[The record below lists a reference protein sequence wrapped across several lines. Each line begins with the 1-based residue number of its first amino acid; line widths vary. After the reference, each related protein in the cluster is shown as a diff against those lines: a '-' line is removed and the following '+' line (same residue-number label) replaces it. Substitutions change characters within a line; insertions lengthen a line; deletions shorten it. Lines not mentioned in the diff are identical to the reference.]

1 MIMKTVLVT
10 GANRGIGLATCK
22 ILSKKKYK
30 IIGVARSKI
39 KNFPGKFI
47 ECDLSNQNSINDLI
61 KKIKKYNINCLVN
74 NAGTSFGQSIDDLDL
89 ETFDKSINLN
99 LRPAVNLSLELVKKM
114 KKNKFGRIV
123 SVSSRAALG
132 RELRTSYSVAKS
144 GLYGFTRTWAL
155 ELAKYNITV
164 NLVSPGPIMTEL
176 HKKNNN
182 QNKSYQKKY
191 LNQNPMRRYGSPNEV
206 AAAISFF
213 ISDEASFVTGQ
224 SLYVCGGMSV
234 GHAPI

>member
-1 MIMKTVLVT
+1 MKTVLVT

-61 KKIKKYNINCLVN
+61 KKIKNYNINCLVN

-89 ETFDKSINLN
+89 ETFDKSIKLN

-114 KKNKFGRIV
+114 KKNRFGRIV

-176 HKKNNN
+176 HKRNNS

-191 LNQNPMRRYGSPNEV
+191 LNQNPMRRYGDPSEV
-206 AAAISFF
+206 AAAICFF

-234 GHAPI
+234 GHAQI

>member
-1 MIMKTVLVT
+1 MKTVLVT

-89 ETFDKSINLN
+89 DTFDKSINLN
-99 LRPAVNLSLELVKKM
+99 LRPAVQLSLELVKNM
-114 KKNKFGRIV
+114 KKKKFGRIV
-123 SVSSRAALG
+123 SISSRAALG

-155 ELAKYNITV
+155 ELAKFNITV

-176 HKKNNN
+176 HKRNNS

-191 LNQNPMRRYGSPNEV
+191 LNQNPMRRYGDPSEV
-206 AAAISFF
+206 AAAICFF
-213 ISDEASFVTGQ
+213 ISDEASFITGQ

>member
-1 MIMKTVLVT
+1 MKTVLVT

-89 ETFDKSINLN
+89 DTFDKSINLN
-99 LRPAVNLSLELVKKM
+99 LRPAVQLSLELVKNM
-114 KKNKFGRIV
+114 KKKKFGRIV
-123 SVSSRAALG
+123 SISSRAALG

-155 ELAKYNITV
+155 ELAKFNITV

-176 HKKNNN
+176 HKRNNS

-191 LNQNPMRRYGSPNEV
+191 LNQNPMRRYGDPSEV
-206 AAAISFF
+206 AAAICFF

>member
-1 MIMKTVLVT
+1 MKTVLVT

-89 ETFDKSINLN
+89 DTFDKSINLN
-99 LRPAVNLSLELVKKM
+99 LRPAVQLSLELVKNM
-114 KKNKFGRIV
+114 KKKKFGRIV
-123 SVSSRAALG
+123 SISSRAALG

-144 GLYGFTRTWAL
+144 GLYGFTRTWAI
-155 ELAKYNITV
+155 ELAKFNITV

-176 HKKNNN
+176 HKRNNS

-191 LNQNPMRRYGSPNEV
+191 LNQNPMRRYGDPSEV
-206 AAAISFF
+206 AAAICFF

>member
-1 MIMKTVLVT
+1 MKTVLVT

-99 LRPAVNLSLELVKKM
+99 LRPAVQLSLELVKNM
-114 KKNKFGRIV
+114 KKKKFGRIV
-123 SVSSRAALG
+123 SISSRAALG

-155 ELAKYNITV
+155 ELAKFNITV

-176 HKKNNN
+176 HKRNNS

-191 LNQNPMRRYGSPNEV
+191 LNQNPMRRYGDPSEV
-206 AAAISFF
+206 AAAICFF

>member
-1 MIMKTVLVT
+1 MKTVLIT
-10 GANRGIGLATCK
+10 GANRGIGLATAK
-22 ILSKKKYK
+22 LLKKRKYK
-30 IIGVARSKI
+30 VIGVARKKI
-39 KNFPGKFI
+39 RNFPGKFF
-47 ECDLSNQNSINDLI
+47 ECDLTNQISIKKLI
-61 KKIKKYNINCLVN
+61 KQIKNYNIDCLVN

-89 ETFDKSINLN
+89 DTFDKSINLN
-99 LRPAVNLSLELVKKM
+99 LRPAVQLSLELVKNM
-114 KKNKFGRIV
+114 KKKKFGRIV
-123 SVSSRAALG
+123 SISSRAALG

-155 ELAKYNITV
+155 ELAKFNITV

-176 HKKNNN
+176 HKRNNS

-191 LNQNPMRRYGSPNEV
+191 LNQNPMRRYGDPSEV
-206 AAAISFF
+206 AAAICFF

>member
-1 MIMKTVLVT
+1 MKTVLVT

-99 LRPAVNLSLELVKKM
+99 LRPAVQLSLELVKNM
-114 KKNKFGRIV
+114 KKRKFGRIV
-123 SVSSRAALG
+123 SISSRAALG

-155 ELAKYNITV
+155 ELAKFNITV

-176 HKKNNN
+176 HKRNNS

-191 LNQNPMRRYGSPNEV
+191 LNQNPMRRYGDPSEV
-206 AAAISFF
+206 AAAICFF
-213 ISDEASFVTGQ
+213 ISDEASFITGQ

>member
-1 MIMKTVLVT
+1 MKTVLVT

-61 KKIKKYNINCLVN
+61 KKIKNYNINCLVN

-89 ETFDKSINLN
+89 ETFDKSIKLN

-114 KKNKFGRIV
+114 KKNRFGRIV

-176 HKKNNN
+176 HKRNNS

-191 LNQNPMRRYGSPNEV
+191 LNQNPMRRYGDPSEV
-206 AAAISFF
+206 AAAICFF
-213 ISDEASFVTGQ
+213 ISDEASFITGQ

>member
-1 MIMKTVLVT
+1 MKTVLVT

-191 LNQNPMRRYGSPNEV
+191 LNQNPMKRYGSPNEV

>member
-1 MIMKTVLVT
+1 MKTVLVT

-61 KKIKKYNINCLVN
+61 KKIKNYNINCLVN

-89 ETFDKSINLN
+89 ETFDKSIKLN

-176 HKKNNN
+176 HKRNNS

-191 LNQNPMRRYGSPNEV
+191 LNQNPMRRYGDPSEV
-206 AAAISFF
+206 AAAICFF
-213 ISDEASFVTGQ
+213 ISDEASFITGQ

>member
-1 MIMKTVLVT
+1 MKTVLVT

-89 ETFDKSINLN
+89 DTFDKSINLN
-99 LRPAVNLSLELVKKM
+99 LRPAVQLSLELVKNM
-114 KKNKFGRIV
+114 KK
-123 SVSSRAALG
+123 
-132 RELRTSYSVAKS
+132 
-144 GLYGFTRTWAL
+144 
-155 ELAKYNITV
+155 
-164 NLVSPGPIMTEL
+164 
-176 HKKNNN
+176 KKVWKNC
-182 QNKSYQKKY
+182 KY
-191 LNQNPMRRYGSPNEV
+191 LK
-206 AAAISFF
+206 
-213 ISDEASFVTGQ
+213 
-224 SLYVCGGMSV
+224 
-234 GHAPI
+234 

>member
-1 MIMKTVLVT
+1 MKTVLVT

-30 IIGVARSKI
+30 IIGVAISKI

-89 ETFDKSINLN
+89 DTFDKSINLN
-99 LRPAVNLSLELVKKM
+99 LRPAVQLSLELVKNM
-114 KKNKFGRIV
+114 KKKKFGRIV
-123 SVSSRAALG
+123 SISSRAALG

-155 ELAKYNITV
+155 ELAKFNITV

-176 HKKNNN
+176 HKRNNS

-191 LNQNPMRRYGSPNEV
+191 LNQNPMRRYGDPSEV
-206 AAAISFF
+206 AAAICFF

>member
-1 MIMKTVLVT
+1 MKTVLIT
-10 GANRGIGLATCK
+10 GANRGIGLATAK

-61 KKIKKYNINCLVN
+61 KKIKNYNINCLVN

-89 ETFDKSINLN
+89 ETFDKSIKLN

-114 KKNKFGRIV
+114 KKNRFGRIV

-176 HKKNNN
+176 HKRNNS

-191 LNQNPMRRYGSPNEV
+191 LNQNPMRRYGDPSEV
-206 AAAISFF
+206 AAAICFF
-213 ISDEASFVTGQ
+213 ISDEASFITGQ

>member
-1 MIMKTVLVT
+1 MKTVLVT

-61 KKIKKYNINCLVN
+61 KKIKNYNINCLVN

-89 ETFDKSINLN
+89 ETFDKSIKLN

-114 KKNKFGRIV
+114 KKNRFGRIV

-176 HKKNNN
+176 HKRNNS

-191 LNQNPMRRYGSPNEV
+191 LNQNPMRRYGDPSEV
-206 AAAISFF
+206 AAAICFF